1 MATPIVLLNTNIE
14 HPLVSPVGLEYV
26 GESVIEAGVPVHV
39 VDLAFEM
46 NWRKVLSVELSK
58 LAPLL
63 VGVTVRNVDD
73 SSFITRKSFLPWI
86 REIVAEVRK
95 LTDGFILLG
104 GVGFSIMPETV
115 LEASN
120 ADAGV
125 SGDGEEILPILLE
138 CLMRGKNFTRVPNLI
153 YRQNGKLVFN
163 PRVYTDLRRLPPPRR
178 HLFDNRRY
186 EELGAMVGIETK
198 RGCSQKCI
206 FCADPVARG
215 RRVRLRPPQT
225 VVLELRDLLERNVS
239 WFHLSD
245 SEFNLPI
252 DHAKDV
258 CREIIQAGIADKVHW
273 YTYCAPVPFDRE
285 LIQLMKEA
293 GCAGINFGVDSLDD
307 GQLRRLGRTHTVTD
321 VRELVYLLNRERLN
335 YMFDLLV
342 GAPGETEE
350 TVRITIEKARELGIP
365 LIGIAS
371 GVRVYRGSPLGIMVD
386 NGLIKEGLQLGEG
399 KYDPLY
405 YLSPPLSD
413 DAAALIKEIVGGDN
427 RFLVLSSPEEN
438 GSYNYAGD
446 ETLSRLIEEG
456 ARGAYWDILRQ
467 HSTA

>member
-1 MATPIVLLNTNIE
+1 MTTPIVLLNTNIE

-26 GESVIEAGVPVHV
+26 GESVVEAGAPVHV
-39 VDLAFEM
+39 IDLAFEV
-46 NWRKVLSVELSK
+46 NWRQALSVELGK

-63 VGVTVRNVDD
+63 VGITVRNVDD
-73 SSFITRKSFLPWI
+73 SSSITRKSFLPWI
-86 REIVAEVRK
+86 REVVAEVRK

-115 LEASN
+115 LEVSN

-125 SGDGEEILPILLE
+125 YGDGEVAVPILLE
-138 CLMRGKNFTRVPNLI
+138 CLIQGKDFTRVPNLI
-153 YRQNGKLVFN
+153 YRQNGKSVFN
-163 PRVYTDLRRLPPPRR
+163 PSVYTDLRQLPPPRR

-215 RRVRLRPPQT
+215 RHVRLRPPQT
-225 VVLELRDLLERNVS
+225 VVLEFRNLLNQSVS

-258 CREIIQAGIADKVHW
+258 CREIIKAGIGDTAHW

-285 LIQLMKEA
+285 LIRLMKEA

-307 GQLRRLGRTHTVTD
+307 GQLRRLGRTHTVND
-321 VRELVYLLNRERLN
+321 VEDLVGLLNREGLN

-342 GAPGETEE
+342 GAPGETVE
-350 TVRITIEKARELGIP
+350 TVRTTIEKARGLEIP
-365 LIGIAS
+365 LTGIAS
-371 GVRVYRGSPLGIMVD
+371 GVRVYRGSPLGTMAD
-386 NGLIKEGLQLGEG
+386 DGLIKEGLQPGEG
-399 KYDPLY
+399 YDPLY
-405 YLSPPLSD
+405 YLSPPLSGD
-413 DAAALIKEIVGGDN
+413 TAALLKEIVGGDN
-427 RFLVLSSPEEN
+427 RFLVLSSPEES

-446 ETLSRLIEEG
+446 ETLSKLIREG

-467 HSTA
+467 HRAD